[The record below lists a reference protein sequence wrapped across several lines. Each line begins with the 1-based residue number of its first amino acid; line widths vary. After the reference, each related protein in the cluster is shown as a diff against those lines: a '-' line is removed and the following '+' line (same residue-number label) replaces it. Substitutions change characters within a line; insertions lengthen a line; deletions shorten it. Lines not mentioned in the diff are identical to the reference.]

1 MLQTAICL
9 VVNLSSNISLLLFS
23 KEIAMVTHQLMSTR
37 HMQMIQEQK
46 NKQMAAEGTKCF
58 SQFILC
64 TEC

>member
-1 MLQTAICL
+1 
-9 VVNLSSNISLLLFS
+9 
-23 KEIAMVTHQLMSTR
+23 MVTHQLMSTR

>member
-1 MLQTAICL
+1 
-9 VVNLSSNISLLLFS
+9 
-23 KEIAMVTHQLMSTR
+23 MVTHQLMSTR

-46 NKQMAAEGTKCF
+46 NKQMAAAEGTKYF